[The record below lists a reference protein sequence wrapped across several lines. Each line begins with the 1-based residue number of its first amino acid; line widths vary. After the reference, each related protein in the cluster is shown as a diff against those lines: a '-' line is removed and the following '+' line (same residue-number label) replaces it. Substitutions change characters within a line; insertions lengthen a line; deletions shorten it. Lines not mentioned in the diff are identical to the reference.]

1 MAPPGGADWRPTV
14 AWRFFQL
21 LTLAAL
27 VWAGWRLLGHVT
39 YRIDIDV
46 YRMGG
51 RAWLDGKSLYAD
63 GAMFETRAGLELP
76 FTYPPL
82 AAIVFSPFAMLPL
95 SMASAAIT
103 VTTFVL
109 LIVSTVIVLTRM
121 DVWPASSIATEPAWL
136 RRGWL
141 AAALV
146 APAVIYLEPIRAN
159 FDFG

>member
-1 MAPPGGADWRPTV
+1 MSRLAPRTRGAETEPPGGTGWWPTV
-14 AWRFFQL
+14 AWRIFQL

-95 SMASAAIT
+95 SVASAAIT

-109 LIVSTVIVLTRM
+109 LIVSTVIVLTRL
-121 DVWPASSIATEPAWL
+121 DVWPVSSITSKPAWL
-136 RRGWL
+136 RRG
-141 AAALV
+141 
-146 APAVIYLEPIRAN
+146 
-159 FDFG
+159 